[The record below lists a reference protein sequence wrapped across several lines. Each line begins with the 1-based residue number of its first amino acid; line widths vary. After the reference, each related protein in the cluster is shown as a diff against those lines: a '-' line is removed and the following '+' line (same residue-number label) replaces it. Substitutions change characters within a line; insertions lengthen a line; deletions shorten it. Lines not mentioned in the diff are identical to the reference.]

1 MKASR
6 NIRNIKRN
14 NLIQFFS
21 VLMIVVLVNI
31 IFSFLFLRF
40 DLTDEK
46 RYTLSPSTVDLVKNI
61 EDIVYVKVYLYGKNL
76 PPDFAELSLKTREF
90 LDELRVYSKNIHYEF
105 IDPAEGKDKNE
116 LMAYYSQLY
125 KQGLQPQPIQ
135 SEDADGINTRY
146 VVRCYYILSST

>member
-31 IFSFLFLRF
+31 IFSFFLRF

-46 RYTLSPSTVDLVKNI
+46 RYTLSPSTVDLVKI
-61 EDIVYVKVYLYGKNL
+61 
-76 PPDFAELSLKTREF
+76 
-90 LDELRVYSKNIHYEF
+90 LRI
-105 IDPAEGKDKNE
+105 
-116 LMAYYSQLY
+116 
-125 KQGLQPQPIQ
+125 
-135 SEDADGINTRY
+135 
-146 VVRCYYILSST
+146 

>member
-1 MKASR
+1 M
-6 NIRNIKRN
+6 
-14 NLIQFFS
+14 
-21 VLMIVVLVNI
+21 
-31 IFSFLFLRF
+31 
-40 DLTDEK
+40 
-46 RYTLSPSTVDLVKNI
+46 KNI

-146 VVRCYYILSST
+146 VGGAIISYHQRETPVSLLDADEGLLRTRNEIIKFSIEIGI